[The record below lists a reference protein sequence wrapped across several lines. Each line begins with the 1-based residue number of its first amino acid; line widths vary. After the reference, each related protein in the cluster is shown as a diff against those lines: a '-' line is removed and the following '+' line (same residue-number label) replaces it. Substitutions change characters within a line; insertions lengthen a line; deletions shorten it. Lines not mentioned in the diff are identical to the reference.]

1 MDVRHPRKGEGAVF
15 VSWMSWNNEE
25 MGLEKWKHHLYF
37 LCNALRDLVPFV
49 QFKKRG
55 KNTWR
60 SATFSKVAGFN

>member
-1 MDVRHPRKGEGAVF
+1 MIGYQTSKKGRGCSF
-15 VSWMSWNNEE
+15 W

-55 KNTWR
+55 KDTWK
-60 SATFSKVAGFN
+60 SATFSKVAGFS